1 MPSLKYNWQ
10 RFWCPREGNVNFDN
24 GFIQDPDGKWGTIFN
39 PDVKR
44 IEEFASYPCL
54 ILLGEPGLGKS
65 SEVKR
70 NEELISAVSREDVQ
84 SLVINLSSYDSVERF
99 ERKVF
104 QSNEIK
110 AWRAD
115 GDSILYLTL
124 ESFDECLI
132 RVETLTS
139 FLLDEFGSL
148 PLERLFLR
156 IVCRTGYWPAVL
168 EQGLLKLYQKDT
180 VKIIELMPL
189 RRGDVLQSATDEDID
204 VKTFMEGIFST
215 GITAFAAR
223 PITLLTL
230 IHRFKR
236 IGELPKNQVEMYQ
249 QGSLRLCDEVNE
261 LRRGKKTA
269 GQLPSQQ
276 KLIIAGRMATA
287 LMFSNNSTLWTLPDD
302 GNMPDGAMPIE
313 TIFGFDELDGQPIL
327 VDQHSVMET
336 LATGLF
342 SARGQ
347 NQMGWSHQ
355 TYGEF
360 LAADYLI
367 RHSVD
372 ENRILS
378 LIARPE
384 GRLIPKLYSVAAWI
398 AVMNRR
404 IFEIIMQNEPEILLL
419 GDITVTTESQ
429 KFALNEL
436 YLSRIAASNAVD
448 FGMRTS
454 LRYDRLKHAAL
465 GDQIRPYITDHNA
478 NENVRIEAMF
488 IAEACCL
495 QELGSLLVDVALNI
509 KESVNIRSMAAFVV
523 SRVAESAERAR
534 LKTLIHEDTIDSAD
548 QIRGYA
554 LTATWP
560 EHLTAEEVF
569 SVLTPPKRSNYSGGY
584 TGFLSEKLVPGLSP
598 SDLPVALQWVLDQ
611 PEERRHLAP
620 RFEQLPDN
628 ILRYAWAD
636 IETPGVLDLFAKI
649 VLRRIKSH
657 EDIIGDR
664 YRDDPFKF
672 SAEDNTKRR
681 LLIEKLV
688 SMLDNEKSD
697 GYELIMSN
705 PPLVSVD
712 DIEWLFVKVTQ
723 TFYGPIG
730 QQRLWAHLLNWLWN
744 WSGSSYDIT
753 DKIYDIYK
761 TTPSLAD
768 IFSRS
773 FEAVNLAS
781 DQARIAREHYES
793 EKKYEKRRKAES
805 NASKFNIV
813 KLIKEQLDQLEQGK
827 DIWWTLTY
835 WLAFREDGSHADTY
849 ATDITTLPGWALLDE
864 PTKEKFA
871 DFAES
876 YLLTQKPKVS
886 NDPSTFYQTD
896 SAAYKALFYLKIHAV
911 KTYDLLP
918 LTIWEKWVTI
928 IVQYPIWADRDNMP
942 MHQQLIQSVYNKVP
956 QQVYKCLGKYIDN
969 ENKQSGNL
977 DFLDKFDLCWD
988 KTLCLFL
995 LKKAKGK
1002 AITIN
1007 TLSSLLCKLIDRKF
1021 DEALIYSRKLAY
1033 NSNKEKALIATF
1045 VLLFHSYVNEWDF
1058 IWTKI
1063 MPDIEFG
1070 KTLMLQVAGSFEY
1083 KASFT
1088 EKLSEIQLAD
1098 LYVWLAT
1105 YFPYKEDPYHDGV
1118 FHPTARDQMVRFRDG
1133 ILETLKLRG
1142 NDLSCESIERIL
1154 RELPELDWLAS
1165 SLEKAKKIRVEKAW
1179 IPPSPQEVLS
1189 LVQNSN
1195 SRLVKDGDQLLD
1207 VVTEAFQR
1215 IQSKL
1220 QGETPLAPFLWD
1232 QVVKRPKWE
1241 NDFSDFIV
1249 SQLRDELANRGI
1261 ILNREVEIR
1270 SNRSGVEGERTDIHI
1285 DAISNINSHDIVKVI
1300 VEAKGCW
1307 HDELTTAMETQLL
1320 GKYIKDNDC
1329 KHAIYLVGWFNC
1341 PQWDKKDSRR
1351 RKAFHHDLES
1361 LTTALNSQAIKL
1373 SEGGSTIRVVIL
1385 DASLRHLH
1393 VPE

>member
-1 MPSLKYNWQ
+1 M
-10 RFWCPREGNVNFDN
+10 NFDN
-24 GFIQDPDGKWGTIFN
+24 GFLQNPDGKWGTILN

-44 IEEFASYPCL
+44 IEEFGSHPCL

-70 NEELISAVSREDVQ
+70 NEELISAVGRKDVQ
-84 SLVINLSSYDSVERF
+84 SLIINLSSYDSVERF
-99 ERKVF
+99 ERNVF
-104 QSNEIK
+104 QSNEFK
-110 AWRAD
+110 TWRAG
-115 GDSILYLTL
+115 GDSILNLTL

-132 RVETLTS
+132 RAEALTS
-139 FLLDEFGSL
+139 FLLDEFSSL

-168 EQGLLKLYQKDT
+168 EQGLLTLYPKDT
-180 VKIIELMPL
+180 VKILELMPL
-189 RRGDVLQSATDEDID
+189 RRQDVMRAATDEGLD
-204 VKTFMEGIFST
+204 VKTFMEGIFAT

-236 IGELPKNQVEMYQ
+236 TGELPKNQVEMYQ
-249 QGSLRLCDEVNE
+249 QGSLKLCDEVNE

-276 KLIIAGRMATA
+276 KMVIAGRTAAT

-302 GNMPDGAMPIE
+302 GNMPDGAMSIE

-327 VDQHSVMET
+327 VDQRSVMET

-360 LAADYLI
+360 LAADYLL

-404 IFEIIMQNEPEILLL
+404 IFEIIMKNEPEILLL
-419 GDITVTTESQ
+419 GDITATTESQ
-429 KFALNEL
+429 KFALTEL
-436 YLSRIAASNAVD
+436 YLSCIAASNAVD
-448 FGMRTS
+448 FGMRTNF
-454 LRYDRLKHAAL
+454 RYDRLKHAAL
-465 GDQIRPYITDHNA
+465 VDQIRPYITNRSA
-478 NENVRIEAMF
+478 NENARIEAMF
-488 IAEACCL
+488 ITEACHV
-495 QELGSLLVDVALNI
+495 QELGTLLVDIALNCD
-509 KESVNIRSMAAFVV
+509 ESVNIRAMAAFVV
-523 SRVAESAERAR
+523 SRIAKSDDRAR
-534 LKTLIHEDTIDSAD
+534 LKPLICDSIIDRID
-548 QIRGYA
+548 QLRGYA

-560 EHLTAEEVF
+560 EHLTAEELF
-569 SVLTPPKRSNYSGGY
+569 SVLTPPKRSNYAGGY
-584 TGFLSEKLVPGLSP
+584 TAFLSEKLVPGLNP
-598 SDLPVALQWVLDQ
+598 SDLPIALQWVLEQ
-611 PEERRHLAP
+611 PEERRRHLAP

-628 ILRYAWAD
+628 ILLYAWAN
-636 IETPGVLDLFAKI
+636 IEIPGVLELFAKV
-649 VLRRIKSH
+649 VLRRTRAH

-664 YRDDPFKF
+664 YRDNTFKF
-672 SAEDNTKRR
+672 NAEDDTKRR
-681 LLIEKLV
+681 LLVEKLV
-688 SMLDNEKSD
+688 VMLDPEKD
-697 GYELIMSN
+697 NGYELIMSR
-705 PPLVSVD
+705 PPLVSID
-712 DIEWLFVKVTQ
+712 DIEWLFIKINQ
-723 TFYGPIG
+723 TTDEPIG
-730 QQRLWAHLLNWLWN
+730 QQRLWAHLLNWVWN
-744 WSGSSYDIT
+744 WSGSSRDIT
-753 DKIYDIYK
+753 DKIYNIYK
-761 TTPSLAD
+761 TTPSLAN
-768 IFSRS
+768 IFTMS
-773 FEAVNLAS
+773 FEAVDLAS
-781 DQARIAREHYES
+781 DQARIGREHYEL
-793 EKKYEKRRKAES
+793 EKKYEKRKKAEA
-805 NASKFNIV
+805 NASKLKV
-813 KLIKEQLDQLEQGK
+813 DKLIKEQLDRLEQGEN
-827 DIWWTLTY
+827 DAWWTLIHKM
-835 WLAFREDGSHADTY
+835 AFRPDGSHADAH

-871 DFAES
+871 GFAES
-876 YLLTQKPKVS
+876 YLLTQKPKAS
-886 NDPSTFYQTD
+886 NDPRTFYQTD
-896 SAAYKALFYLKIHAV
+896 SAAYKALFYLKIHSV
-911 KTYDLLP
+911 KMYDLLT
-918 LTIWEKWVTI
+918 LTIWEKWATI

-956 QQVYKCLGKYIDN
+956 QEVCKCLGRYINN
-969 ENKQSGNL
+969 ENKQGGNL
-977 DFLDKFDLCWD
+977 DFLDKFDLCYD
-988 KTLCLFL
+988 KALCSFL

-1002 AITIN
+1002 AITTN
-1007 TLSSLLCKLIDRKF
+1007 TLSSLLCKLIDLRF
-1021 DEALIYSRKLAY
+1021 DKALLYSRKLVC
-1033 NSNKEKALIATF
+1033 SLNKDKAALIAASA
-1045 VLLFHSYVNEWDF
+1045 LLFHSPVSEWEF

-1063 MPDIEFG
+1063 KSDVAFG
-1070 KTLMLQVAGSFEY
+1070 KTFMLQVAGYFEY
-1083 KASFT
+1083 KKSFT
-1088 EKLSEIQLAD
+1088 DKLSEMQLAD

-1105 YFPYKEDPYHDGV
+1105 NFPHKEDPYHDGV
-1118 FHPTARDQMVRFRDG
+1118 FNPTARDQMIHFRDG
-1133 ILETLKLRG
+1133 VLETLKLRG
-1142 NDLSCESIERIL
+1142 NDLSCEAIERIL

-1195 SRLVKDGDQLLD
+1195 SRLVKDGDQLLG
-1207 VVTEAFQR
+1207 VVTEALQR

-1285 DAISNINSHDIVKVI
+1285 DAISSTNSHDVLKVI

-1320 GKYIKDNDC
+1320 GKYLRDNDC
-1329 KHAIYLVGWFNC
+1329 KHGLYLVGWFNC

-1361 LTTALNSQAIKL
+1361 LTTVLNSQAIKL
-1373 SEGGSTIRVVIL
+1373 SEGGSNIRVVIL
-1385 DASLRHLH
+1385 DASLRHSP
-1393 VPE
+1393 V

>member
-1 MPSLKYNWQ
+1 MPSVKYNWQ
-10 RFWCPREGNVNFDN
+10 RFWCPREGSVNFDN
-24 GFIQDPDGKWGTIFN
+24 GFIENPDGKWGTILN
-39 PDVKR
+39 PDLKR

-70 NEELISAVSREDVQ
+70 NEEFISAVGRKDVQ

-99 ERKVF
+99 ERNVF

-110 AWRAD
+110 AWHSS
-115 GDSILYLTL
+115 GDKILYLTL

-132 RVETLTS
+132 RAEALTS
-139 FLLDEFGSL
+139 FLLDEFSSL

-156 IVCRTGYWPAVL
+156 IVCRTGYWPAAL
-168 EQGLLKLYQKDT
+168 EQGLLKLYQKDA

-189 RRGDVLQSATDEDID
+189 RRGDVLQVAIDEGLDI
-204 VKTFMEGIFST
+204 KTLMEGIFST

-236 IGELPKNQVEMYQ
+236 TGELPKNQVEMYQ
-249 QGSLRLCDEVNE
+249 EGSLRLCDEVNE

-269 GQLPSQQ
+269 GELPSRQ
-276 KLIIAGRMATA
+276 KVVIAGRIAAA
-287 LMFSNNSTLWTLPDD
+287 LMFSNHSTLWTLPDD
-302 GNMPDGAMPIE
+302 GNIPDSAMPIE

-327 VDQHSVMET
+327 VDQRSVMET

-360 LAADYLI
+360 LAADYLL

-384 GRLIPKLYSVAAWI
+384 GSLIPKLYPIAAWI

-419 GDITVTTESQ
+419 GDITATTESQ
-429 KFALNEL
+429 KFALTEV

-448 FGMRTS
+448 FGMRTN
-454 LRYDRLKHAAL
+454 LRYDRLKHGAL
-465 GDQIRPYITDHNA
+465 VDQIRPYITNRSA

-488 IAEACCL
+488 IAEACCV
-495 QELGSLLVDVALNI
+495 QELGTLLVDIALNCD
-509 KESVNIRSMAAFVV
+509 EAVNIRAMAAFVV
-523 SRVAESAERAR
+523 SRIAKSDDRAR
-534 LKTLIHEDTIDSAD
+534 LKPLICDSTIDSID
-548 QIRGYA
+548 QLRGYA

-560 EHLTAEEVF
+560 EHLTAEELF
-569 SVLTPPKRSNYSGGY
+569 SALTPPKRSNYAGGY
-584 TGFLSEKLVPGLSP
+584 TAFLSEKLVPGLIS
-598 SDLPVALQWVLDQ
+598 SDLPVALQWVLEQ
-611 PEERRHLAP
+611 PEERQPHLAP

-628 ILRYAWAD
+628 ILRYAWVNL
-636 IETPGVLDLFAKI
+636 ETPGVLELFAKI

-664 YRDDPFKF
+664 YRDNPFQF
-672 SAEDNTKRR
+672 NAEDDTKRR

-688 SMLDNEKSD
+688 SMLDPEKGD
-697 GYELIMSN
+697 GYELIVSN
-705 PPLVSVD
+705 PPLVSGD
-712 DIEWLFVKVTQ
+712 DIEWLFIKVNQ
-723 TFYGPIG
+723 TSNEPIG
-730 QQRLWAHLLNWLWN
+730 QQRLWAHLLNWRWN
-744 WSGSSYDIT
+744 WSGGSCEIT
-753 DKIYDIYK
+753 NKIYNIYK
-761 TTPSLAD
+761 TTPALAD

-773 FEAVNLAS
+773 FEAVDLAS
-781 DQARIAREHYES
+781 DQARFARENYEA
-793 EKKYEKRRKAES
+793 EQKREKRKKAEAS
-805 NASKFNIV
+805 ASKLDV
-813 KLIKEQLDQLEQGK
+813 AKYIKEQLNQLEQGK
-827 DIWWTLTY
+827 HESWWTLIHSM
-835 WLAFREDGSHADTY
+835 AFRDDGSHADGH

-864 PTKEKFA
+864 PAKEKFA
-871 DFAES
+871 GFAKL
-876 YLLTQKPKVS
+876 YLLTQKPKAS
-886 NDPSTFYQTD
+886 KDPRTFYQTD

-911 KTYDLLP
+911 KMYDLLP
-918 LTIWEKWVTI
+918 LTIWEKWVAI
-928 IVQYPIWADRDNMP
+928 IVQYPIWADRGNMP

-956 QQVYKCLGKYIDN
+956 QEVCKCLGKYIDN

-977 DFLDKFDLCWD
+977 DFLDKFNLCWD

-995 LKKAKGK
+995 LNKVKGK
-1002 AITIN
+1002 AITTN
-1007 TLSSLLCKLIDRKF
+1007 TLSNLLCKLVDWKF
-1021 DEALIYSRKLAY
+1021 DEALVYSRKLVSS
-1033 NSNKEKALIATF
+1033 SNKEKALLAAS
-1045 VLLFHSYVNEWDF
+1045 VLLFHSPINEWDF

-1063 MPDIEFG
+1063 KSNLQFG
-1070 KTLMLQVAGSFEY
+1070 KTLMLKVAGSSEY
-1083 KASFT
+1083 KVPFT
-1088 EKLSEIQLAD
+1088 GKLSEMQLAD
-1098 LYVWLAT
+1098 LFVWLAT

-1133 ILETLKLRG
+1133 VLETLKLQGTDR
-1142 NDLSCESIERIL
+1142 SCEEIERIL
-1154 RELPELDWLAS
+1154 GELPELDWLAS
-1165 SLEKAKKIRVEKAW
+1165 SLEKAKKIRVEKTW

-1207 VVTEAFQR
+1207 VVTEALQR

-1285 DAISNINSHDIVKVI
+1285 DAISNTNSHDLVKVI
-1300 VEAKGCW
+1300 VEAKGNW
-1307 HDELTTAMETQLL
+1307 HDELTTAMATQLL
-1320 GKYIKDNDC
+1320 GKYLSGNDC
-1329 KHAIYLVGWFNC
+1329 KHGLYLVGWFNC
-1341 PQWDKKDSRR
+1341 PQWDKDDSRR
-1351 RKAFHHDLES
+1351 SKAFRHDLKE
-1361 LTTALNSQAIKL
+1361 LTIGLNSQAMRL
-1373 SEGGSTIRVVIL
+1373 SKGESTIRVVIL
-1385 DASLRHLH
+1385 DASLRH
-1393 VPE
+1393 

>member
-1 MPSLKYNWQ
+1 MPSLKYDWQ
-10 RFWCPREGNVNFDN
+10 RFWCPREGRVNFDN
-24 GFIQDPDGKWGTIFN
+24 GFIQNPDGKWGTVLN

-70 NEELISAVSREDVQ
+70 NEELISAVGRKDVQ
-84 SLVINLSSYDSVERF
+84 SRVINLSSYDSVERF
-99 ERKVF
+99 ERNVF

-110 AWRAD
+110 VWRVD
-115 GDSILYLTL
+115 ENSILYLTL

-132 RVETLTS
+132 RAEALTS
-139 FLLDEFGSL
+139 FLLDEFSSL

-168 EQGLLKLYQKDT
+168 EKGLLSLYLKDT
-180 VKIIELMPL
+180 VKVIELMPL
-189 RRGDVLQSATDEDID
+189 RRGDVLQTATDEGLD
-204 VKTFMEGIFST
+204 VKTFMEGIIST

-236 IGELPKNQVEMYQ
+236 TGELPKNQVEMYQ

-276 KLIIAGRMATA
+276 KLVIAGRMAAA
-287 LMFSNNSTLWTLPDD
+287 LMFSNNSTLWTMPDD
-302 GNMPDGAMPIE
+302 GNMPDGAMSIE
-313 TIFGFDELDGQPIL
+313 TIFGFDEFDGQPIL
-327 VDQHSVMET
+327 VDQLSVMET

-347 NQMGWSHQ
+347 NQRGWSHQ

-398 AVMNRR
+398 AVMNRKV
-404 IFEIIMQNEPEILLL
+404 FEIIMKNEPEILLL
-419 GDITVTTESQ
+419 GDITATTESQ
-429 KFALNEL
+429 KFALTEL
-436 YLSRIAASNAVD
+436 YLSRIAASNAVY
-448 FGMRTS
+448 FGMRAN
-454 LRYDRLKHAAL
+454 LRYDRLKHATL
-465 GDQIRPYITDHNA
+465 VDQIRPYITNRSA

-488 IAEACCL
+488 ITEACHV
-495 QELGSLLVDVALNI
+495 QELGTLLVDIALNCD
-509 KESVNIRSMAAFVV
+509 ESVNIRAMAAFVV
-523 SRVAESAERAR
+523 SRVAKSDDRAR
-534 LKTLIHEDTIDSAD
+534 LKPLICDSTIDSID
-548 QIRGYA
+548 QLRGYA

-560 EHLTAEEVF
+560 EHLTAEELF
-569 SVLTPPKRSNYSGGY
+569 SALTSPKRSNYAGGY
-584 TGFLSEKLVPGLSP
+584 TAFLSEKLVPGLNP
-598 SDLPVALQWVLDQ
+598 GDLPIALQWVLDQ
-611 PEERRHLAP
+611 PAEHRHLAP

-628 ILRYAWAD
+628 ILRYAWAN
-636 IETPGVLDLFAKI
+636 IETPGVLELFAKV
-649 VLRRIKSH
+649 VLRRIRSH
-657 EDIIGDR
+657 EDIIEDR
-664 YRDDPFKF
+664 YRDNPFKF
-672 SAEDNTKRR
+672 NAEDDTKRR
-681 LLIEKLV
+681 LLVEKLV
-688 SMLDNEKSD
+688 SMLDPEKGD

-712 DIEWLFVKVTQ
+712 DIEWLFIKIKQ
-723 TFYGPIG
+723 TSIEPIG
-730 QQRLWAHLLNWLWN
+730 QQRLWAHLLNWRWN
-744 WSGSSYDIT
+744 WSESSLDIT
-753 DKIYDIYK
+753 DKIYNIYK

-773 FEAVNLAS
+773 FDAVDLAS
-781 DQARIAREHYES
+781 DQARIAREYYEA
-793 EKKYEKRRKAES
+793 EKNREKRKKAEA
-805 NASKFNIV
+805 NASKINVANF
-813 KLIKEQLDQLEQGK
+813 IKEQLDQLEQGK
-827 DIWWTLTY
+827 HDIWWTLIHSM
-835 WLAFREDGSHADTY
+835 AFRADGSHADAH
-849 ATDITTLPGWALLDE
+849 ATDITILPGWAFLDE

-871 DFAES
+871 GFAEA
-876 YLLTQKPKVS
+876 YILTQKPKAS
-886 NDPSTFYQTD
+886 NDPRTFYQTD
-896 SAAYKALFYLKIHAV
+896 SAAYKALFYLKIHAE

-918 LTIWEKWVTI
+918 LSIWEKWATI
-928 IVQYPIWADRDNMP
+928 IVQYPIWADRGNMP
-942 MHQQLIQSVYNKVP
+942 MHQQLIQSVYNKMP
-956 QQVYKCLGKYIDN
+956 QEVCKSLGRYINN
-969 ENKQSGNL
+969 ENRQSGNL

-995 LKKAKGK
+995 LNKAKGK
-1002 AITIN
+1002 AITTN
-1007 TLSSLLCKLIDRKF
+1007 TLSSLLCKLIDWKF
-1021 DEALIYSRKLAY
+1021 DEALVYSRKLAY
-1033 NSNKEKALIATF
+1033 SSNKEKALIAAS
-1045 VLLFHSYVNEWDF
+1045 VLLFHSPINEWDF

-1063 MPDIEFG
+1063 KSDLEFG
-1070 KTLMLQVAGSFEY
+1070 KALMLQVARVSEY
-1083 KASFT
+1083 KKSFT
-1088 EKLSEIQLAD
+1088 DKLSEMQLAD

-1105 YFPYKEDPYHDGV
+1105 NFPHKEDPYHDGV
-1118 FHPTARDQMVRFRDG
+1118 FSPTARDQMVRFRDG
-1133 ILETLKLRG
+1133 VLETLKLRG
-1142 NDLSCESIERIL
+1142 TDLSCEAIERIL

-1207 VVTEAFQR
+1207 VVTEALQR

-1220 QGETPLAPFLWD
+1220 QGETPMAPFLWD

-1270 SNRSGVEGERTDIHI
+1270 SNRSGVEGERTDIYI
-1285 DAISNINSHDIVKVI
+1285 DALSNTNSHDLVKVI

-1320 GKYIKDNDC
+1320 GKYLKDNDC
-1329 KHAIYLVGWFNC
+1329 KHGLYLVGWFNC
-1341 PQWDKKDSRR
+1341 PQWDKDDSRR

-1361 LTTALNSQAIKL
+1361 LNTALNAQAVEL
-1373 SEGGSTIRVVIL
+1373 SGGGCSIRVIIL
-1385 DASLRHLH
+1385 DASLRH
-1393 VPE
+1393 

>member
-10 RFWCPREGNVNFDN
+10 RFWCPREGSVNFDN
-24 GFIQDPDGKWGTIFN
+24 GFIQDPDGKWGAIFN
-39 PDVKR
+39 PDLKR

-70 NEELISAVSREDVQ
+70 NEKLISAVGRKDVQ
-84 SLVINLSSYDSVERF
+84 NLVINLSSYDSIERF
-99 ERKVF
+99 ERNVF
-104 QSNEIK
+104 QSNEFK
-110 AWRAD
+110 VWRAD
-115 GDSILYLTL
+115 EDNILYLTL

-132 RVETLTS
+132 RAEALTS
-139 FLLDEFGSL
+139 FLLDEFSSL
-148 PLERLFLR
+148 PLERLYLR

-168 EQGLLKLYQKDT
+168 EQGLLNLYPKDT

-189 RRGDVLQSATDEDID
+189 RRGDVMQAAIDESLD
-204 VKTFMEGIFST
+204 VKTFMDGLFSI

-236 IGELPKNQVEMYQ
+236 TGELPKNQVEMYQ
-249 QGSLRLCDEVNE
+249 QGSLRLCDEVND

-276 KLIIAGRMATA
+276 KMVIAGRMAAA
-287 LMFSNNSTLWTLPDD
+287 LMFSNNSTLWALPDD

-313 TIFGFDELDGQPIL
+313 AIFGFDELDGQPIL
-327 VDQHSVMET
+327 VDQRSVMET

-355 TYGEF
+355 TYEEF
-360 LAADYLI
+360 LAADYLL

-372 ENRILS
+372 ENRILR

-404 IFEIIMQNEPEILLL
+404 IFEVIMKNEPEILLL
-419 GDITVTTESQ
+419 GDITATTEAQ
-429 KFALNEL
+429 KFALTEL
-436 YLSRIAASNAVD
+436 YLSRIATSNVVE
-448 FGMRTS
+448 FGMRS
-454 LRYDRLKHAAL
+454 NFRYDRLKHAAL
-465 GDQIRPYITDHNA
+465 IDQIRPYIIDHNA

-488 IAEACCL
+488 IAEACFL
-495 QELGSLLVDVALNI
+495 QELGASLVDVALNV
-509 KESVNIRSMAAFVV
+509 KETINIRSMAAFVV
-523 SRVAESAERAR
+523 SRIAESSERAR
-534 LKTLIHEDTIDSAD
+534 LKALIHEDDIDSVD

-560 EHLTAEEVF
+560 EHLTAEELF
-569 SVLTPPKRSNYSGGY
+569 SVLTPPKRSNYAGGY
-584 TGFLSEKLVPGLSP
+584 TGFLSEKLVPGLNP
-598 SDLPVALQWVLDQ
+598 SDLPLALQWVLEQ

-628 ILRYAWAD
+628 ILRYAWAN
-636 IETPGVLDLFAKI
+636 IETPGVLELFAKI
-649 VLRRIKSH
+649 ALRRIKSH
-657 EDIIGDR
+657 EEIIGDR
-664 YRDDPFKF
+664 YRDNPFKF
-672 SAEDNTKRR
+672 NEEDDTKRR
-681 LLIEKLV
+681 LLVEKLV
-688 SMLDNEKSD
+688 SMLDPEKSD
-697 GYELIMSN
+697 GYELIMST

-712 DIEWLFVKVTQ
+712 DTEWLFSKINQ
-723 TFYGPIG
+723 TSNEPIG
-730 QQRLWAHLLNWLWN
+730 QQRLWAYLLNWVWYR
-744 WSGSSYDIT
+744 SGSSRDIT
-753 DKIYDIYK
+753 DKIYNIYK

-773 FEAVNLAS
+773 FDAVDLAS
-781 DQARIAREHYES
+781 EQARFAREHYEE
-793 EKKYEKRRKAES
+793 EKKYEERRKAEA
-805 NASKFNIV
+805 NASKLNIV
-813 KLIKEQLDQLEQGK
+813 RLIQEQLEQLEQGK
-827 DIWWTLTY
+827 NDAWWTLIH
-835 WLAFREDGSHADTY
+835 WMAFREDGTHADAH
-849 ATDITTLPGWALLDE
+849 ATEITTLPGWAFLDG
-864 PTKEKFA
+864 PTKEKLA
-871 DFAES
+871 AFAEA
-876 YLLTQKPKVS
+876 YLLTQKPKAS
-886 NDPSTFYQTD
+886 NDPRTFYQTD

-911 KTYDLLP
+911 KKYDLLP
-918 LTIWEKWVTI
+918 LTIWEKWATI
-928 IVQYPIWADRDNMP
+928 IIQYPIWADRDNMP

-956 QQVYKCLGKYIDN
+956 QKVHKCLGKYIDN

-988 KTLCLFL
+988 KTLSLFL

-1002 AITIN
+1002 AITTN
-1007 TLSSLLCKLIDRKF
+1007 TLSSLLCKLIDWKF
-1021 DEALIYSRKLAY
+1021 DEALMYSKKLAY
-1033 NSNKEKALIATF
+1033 SSNKEKSLIAAS
-1045 VLLFHSYVNEWDF
+1045 VLLFHSPANEWDF
-1058 IWTKI
+1058 IWKKVKS
-1063 MPDIEFG
+1063 DLEFG
-1070 KTLMLQVAGSFEY
+1070 KTLMLQVAGSFEF
-1083 KASFT
+1083 KAPFT
-1088 EKLSEIQLAD
+1088 KKMSEMQLAD

-1105 YFPYKEDPYHDGV
+1105 NFPHKEDPDHDGV
-1118 FHPTARDQMVRFRDG
+1118 IYSTARDQMVRFRDG
-1133 ILETLKLRG
+1133 VLETLKLRG
-1142 NDLSCESIERIL
+1142 NDLSCEAIERIL

-1165 SLEKAKKIRVEKAW
+1165 SLEKVKRIRAEKSW
-1179 IPPSPQEVLS
+1179 VPPSPQEVIS

-1195 SRLVKDGDQLLD
+1195 LRLVKDGDQLLD
-1207 VVTEAFQR
+1207 VVTEALQR

-1232 QVVKRPKWE
+1232 QVVNRPKWE

-1285 DAISNINSHDIVKVI
+1285 DAISSTNSHDVLKVI

-1320 GKYIKDNDC
+1320 GKYLRDNDC
-1329 KHAIYLVGWFNC
+1329 KHGLYLVGWFNC
-1341 PQWDKKDSRR
+1341 PQWDKEDSRR
-1351 RKAFHHDLES
+1351 RKAFHHNLES
-1361 LTTALNSQAIKL
+1361 LTTELNSQATAL
-1373 SEGGSTIRVVIL
+1373 SGGGFVIRVVIL
-1385 DASLRHLH
+1385 DASLRH
-1393 VPE
+1393 